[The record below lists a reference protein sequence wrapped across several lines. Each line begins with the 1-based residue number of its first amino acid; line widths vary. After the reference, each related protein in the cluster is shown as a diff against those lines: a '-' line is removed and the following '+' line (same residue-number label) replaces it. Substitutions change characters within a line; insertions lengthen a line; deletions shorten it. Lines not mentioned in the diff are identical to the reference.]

1 MSPVLESI
9 IAVFLVVLIII
20 LVILTIYV
28 VKLIEE
34 ITKTAT
40 SIKELTDLTK
50 QELEPAFKSVNG
62 VLASVN
68 EVTSSAN
75 RKLEMIKK
83 IVATAIG
90 ASVMAVTKAI
100 NKENGGFLT
109 GLKSGFKLFSK
120 KGDKN
125 VSR

>member
-1 MSPVLESI
+1 MSPVLECV
-9 IAVFLVVLIII
+9 IAVFVIVLIV
-20 LVILTIYV
+20 VIVVLTIYA
-28 VKLIEE
+28 VKFLEE
-34 ITKTAT
+34 LTKTTA
-40 SIKELTDLTK
+40 SIRELTDLTK

-68 EVTSSAN
+68 EVTSAAN

-90 ASVMAVTKAI
+90 ASVMAFSKVASKD
-100 NKENGGFLT
+100 NGGFLS
-109 GLKSGFKLFSK
+109 GVKSGFNIFRK